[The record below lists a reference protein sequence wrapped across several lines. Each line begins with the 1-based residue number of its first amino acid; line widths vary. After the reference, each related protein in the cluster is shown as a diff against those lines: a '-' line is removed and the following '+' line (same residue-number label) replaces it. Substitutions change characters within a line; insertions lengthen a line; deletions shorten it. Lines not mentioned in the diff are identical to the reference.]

1 MIHNEKSEKQT
12 QKGDI
17 IHRHFR
23 TDEDELDFI
32 VNKINQL
39 VGTDFIDKA
48 NNKYA
53 LSLNDFAIIVRR
65 NADAEAIIKYLENND
80 IKVIAD
86 NGVNIFSRPVVSF
99 VLDCISY
106 VFGCPG
112 YTTEKE
118 IPELEELASRLKK
131 YSKNTDIGKFRADIE
146 GIRHNISKRRWRFY
160 R

>member
-1 MIHNEKSEKQT
+1 MSKSKTIYKPWGKEVWL
-12 QKGDI
+12 
-17 IHRHFR
+17 
-23 TDEDELDFI
+23 ELNDKYCYKRI
-32 VNKINQL
+32 YINA
-39 VGTDFIDKA
+39 GTEINLIDKA

-53 LSLNDFAIIVRR
+53 LSLKDFAIIVKS
-65 NADAEAIIKYLENND
+65 NADAAAIINHLERND

-131 YSKNTDIGKFRADIE
+131 YSKNTDINFKQ
-146 GIRHNISKRRWRFY
+146 WT
-160 R
+160 